1 MKQKKTFHLSLRRTW
16 QLMTGGLSVVT
27 LAALCWAL
35 CLSATLPDRYYLA
48 KGSRFSLGD
57 SSLIQTSSNDGYPL
71 SVYSSTGNT
80 FRMDLKLLG
89 LINIKPVSVQVV
101 DRRVVA
107 LCGTP
112 FGIKMVTDG
121 VMVVGTG
128 AVTDCNSRAVSPAQT
143 AGIQEGDII
152 LSINGEKISSKKQ
165 LTKLVE
171 SSAGQP
177 LSLVVRRGEQLT
189 SLHLSP
195 VRSSLDNSYH
205 LGLWVRDSSAG
216 IGTMTFYDPNNG
228 CFAGLGH
235 AICDVDTG
243 QLMPLSQGEIV
254 EASII
259 GVHAGKSGSPGQLQG
274 AFVANR
280 SIGSLYTNSY
290 NGVYGRLMN
299 QPVDAQT
306 IPMAQCQEVRQG
318 PVKILTTVSGQKP
331 QLFDACIEKLSLS
344 QDEPTKNMVLRITD
358 PDLLELS
365 GGIVQGMSGS
375 PIIQNGMLVGAVTH
389 VFVND
394 PTRGYGIFAENMDN
408 TLLTVAAA
416 SQSLAAAPAA

>member
-389 VFVND
+389 V
-394 PTRGYGIFAENMDN
+394 
-408 TLLTVAAA
+408 
-416 SQSLAAAPAA
+416 

>member
-48 KGSRFSLGD
+48 KSSRFSLGD

-365 GGIVQGMSGS
+365 GGIVQGMGVIDNRDNTKKPVNKRFS
-375 PIIQNGMLVGAVTH
+375 AVT
-389 VFVND
+389 
-394 PTRGYGIFAENMDN
+394 
-408 TLLTVAAA
+408 LKLTMI
-416 SQSLAAAPAA
+416 

>member
-89 LINIKPVSVQVV
+89 LINIKPVSVQVI

-375 PIIQNGMLVGAVTH
+375 PIIQDGMLVGAVTH
-389 VFVND
+389 V
-394 PTRGYGIFAENMDN
+394 
-408 TLLTVAAA
+408 
-416 SQSLAAAPAA
+416 

>member
-48 KGSRFSLGD
+48 KGSRFSLED

-259 GVHAGKSGSPGQLQG
+259 GVHVGKSGSPGQLQG

-375 PIIQNGMLVGAVTH
+375 PIIQDGMLVGAVTH

-416 SQSLAAAPAA
+416 SQSRAAAPAA

>member
-101 DRRVVA
+101 DRRVLA

-121 VMVVGTG
+121 VMVIGTG

-365 GGIVQGMSGS
+365 GGIVQGMGVIDNRDNTKKPVNNRFS
-375 PIIQNGMLVGAVTH
+375 AVT
-389 VFVND
+389 
-394 PTRGYGIFAENMDN
+394 
-408 TLLTVAAA
+408 LKLTMI
-416 SQSLAAAPAA
+416 

>member
-365 GGIVQGMSGS
+365 GGIVQGMGVIDNRDNTKKPVNNRFS
-375 PIIQNGMLVGAVTH
+375 AVT
-389 VFVND
+389 
-394 PTRGYGIFAENMDN
+394 
-408 TLLTVAAA
+408 LKLTMI
-416 SQSLAAAPAA
+416 

>member
-128 AVTDCNSRAVSPAQT
+128 AVTDCNSRAVSPAQI

-299 QPVDAQT
+299 QPVDART

-375 PIIQNGMLVGAVTH
+375 PIIQDGMLVGAVTH

-416 SQSLAAAPAA
+416 SQSRSTAPAA

>member
-57 SSLIQTSSNDGYPL
+57 SSLIQTNSNDGYPL

-274 AFVANR
+274 AFAANR

-290 NGVYGRLMN
+290 NGVYGRLLS

-375 PIIQNGMLVGAVTH
+375 PIIQDGMLVGAVTH
-389 VFVND
+389 V
-394 PTRGYGIFAENMDN
+394 
-408 TLLTVAAA
+408 
-416 SQSLAAAPAA
+416 

>member
-299 QPVDAQT
+299 QPVDART

-365 GGIVQGMSGS
+365 GGIVQGMGVIDNRDNTKKPVNNRFS
-375 PIIQNGMLVGAVTH
+375 AVT
-389 VFVND
+389 
-394 PTRGYGIFAENMDN
+394 
-408 TLLTVAAA
+408 LKLTMI
-416 SQSLAAAPAA
+416 

>member
-57 SSLIQTSSNDGYPL
+57 SSLIQTNSNDGYPL

-290 NGVYGRLMN
+290 NGVYGRLLS

-375 PIIQNGMLVGAVTH
+375 PIIQDGMLVGAVTH
-389 VFVND
+389 V
-394 PTRGYGIFAENMDN
+394 
-408 TLLTVAAA
+408 
-416 SQSLAAAPAA
+416 

>member
-290 NGVYGRLMN
+290 NGVYGRLLS

-375 PIIQNGMLVGAVTH
+375 PIIQGGMLVGAVTH

-416 SQSLAAAPAA
+416 SQSRAAAPAA

>member
-171 SSAGQP
+171 NSAGQP

-290 NGVYGRLMN
+290 NGVYGRLLS

-375 PIIQNGMLVGAVTH
+375 PIIQDGMLVGAVTH
-389 VFVND
+389 V
-394 PTRGYGIFAENMDN
+394 
-408 TLLTVAAA
+408 
-416 SQSLAAAPAA
+416 

>member
-101 DRRVVA
+101 DRRVLA

-121 VMVVGTG
+121 VMVIGTG

-375 PIIQNGMLVGAVTH
+375 PIIQDGMLVGAVTH

>member
-290 NGVYGRLMN
+290 NGVYGRLLS

-375 PIIQNGMLVGAVTH
+375 PIIQDGMLVGAVTH

-394 PTRGYGIFAENMDN
+394 PTRG
-408 TLLTVAAA
+408 
-416 SQSLAAAPAA
+416 

>member
-101 DRRVVA
+101 DRRVLA

-375 PIIQNGMLVGAVTH
+375 PIIQDGMLVGAVTH

-416 SQSLAAAPAA
+416 SQSRSTAPAA